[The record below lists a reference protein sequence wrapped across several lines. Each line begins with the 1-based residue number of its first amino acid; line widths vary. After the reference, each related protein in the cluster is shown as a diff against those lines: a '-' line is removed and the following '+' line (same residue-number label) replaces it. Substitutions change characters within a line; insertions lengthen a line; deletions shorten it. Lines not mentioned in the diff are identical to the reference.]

1 MARIDAPE
9 RPGPLTWVVWRIARR
24 QPGGTHTAVEE
35 RR

>member
-24 QPGGTHTAVEE
+24 QSGTHTAIEE